1 MPSPASRVRSLLKKE
16 KFIYMPAVIDAMGGR
31 IAQQAGFKA
40 VYAGG
45 YATGSSLTVT
55 EPLLTMTEQV
65 EFAKRIAGACTI
77 PLICDA
83 GAGFGEPLHTMRTV
97 KEFISAGIAGIHIE
111 DQLYPKRAHYHKYVA
126 HTVSIKEFV
135 DKIKMACR
143 ARDLIDKNFVI
154 IARSDSCRFEGLGEA
169 VKRINRAAAVGADL
183 GLIFPRNHK
192 EAAAAPQKSKLP
204 LIWVQSRGNRDGRPL
219 YNMKQLQ
226 KMGYMGCIDAQIH
239 IGISYYFLKKALV
252 EIKKTG
258 DYSGLSADE
267 KVESPRAQYFPE
279 IISHGGVADLD
290 SQGLYT
296 VAVRAEFIEPSAENG
311 LAISGV
317 RLSPV

>member
-1 MPSPASRVRSLLKKE
+1 MPSPASRLRSLLKRE
-16 KFIYMPAVIDAMGGR
+16 KFIYMPAVIDPLGGR
-31 IAQQAGFKA
+31 MAQQVGFKA

-77 PLICDA
+77 PLVCDA

-97 KEFISAGIAGIHIE
+97 KEFVAAGIAGIHIE

-126 HTVSIKEFV
+126 HTVSVREFV

-143 ARDLIDKNFVI
+143 TRDAVDKNFVI

-169 VKRINRAAAVGADL
+169 VKRINKAAAVGADL

-192 EAAAAPQKSKLP
+192 EAAAAPRKSKLP
-204 LIWVQSRGNRDGRPL
+204 LVWVQSRGNRDGRPL
-219 YNMKQLQ
+219 YNLKDLQ
-226 KMGYMGCIDAQIH
+226 EMGYIGCIDAQIH
-239 IGISYYFLKKALV
+239 VGISCYFLQKALT
-252 EIKKTG
+252 EIKQTG
-258 DYSGLSADE
+258 DYSGLTQDDWIQTRQQIEDLCGLEALYAVEEDTVE
-267 KVESPRAQYFPE
+267 KKKWGKR
-279 IISHGGVADLD
+279 
-290 SQGLYT
+290 
-296 VAVRAEFIEPSAENG
+296 
-311 LAISGV
+311 
-317 RLSPV
+317 